1 MRPRTAASASSVRG
15 SEIAAA
21 RSPPSPS
28 GTPSIWRAFRW
39 SSASDPRFRLLAR
52 LDRISPPWRI
62 CGPAAASRGLS
73 GLSSAARGARKA
85 NWATA
90 QRVGSMVSSEL
101 GDREDVRR
109 KRDEDAYVLTLLVS

>member
-52 LDRISPPWRI
+52 LDRISPPWRM
-62 CGPAAASRGLS
+62 CGPAAARRGLS

-90 QRVGSMVSSEL
+90 WSKNMVIEEL
-101 GDREDVRR
+101 GGREDVEQ
-109 KRDEDAYVLTLLVS
+109 KRDEEPYVPTSY